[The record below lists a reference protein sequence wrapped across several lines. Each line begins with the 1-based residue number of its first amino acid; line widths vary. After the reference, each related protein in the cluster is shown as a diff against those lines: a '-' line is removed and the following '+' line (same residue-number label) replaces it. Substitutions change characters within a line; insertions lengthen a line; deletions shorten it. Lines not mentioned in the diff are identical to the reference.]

1 MMDNPS
7 YEPLFDSKWAIPFV
21 AILLF
26 FMLAV
31 MVVLKIGMGF
41 AERRARRSAA
51 KRPALPELPIVVPPA
66 ASAEKT
72 LPAA

>member
-1 MMDNPS
+1 MTDPN

-31 MVVLKIGMGF
+31 MAILKVGMRF

-51 KRPALPELPIVVPPA
+51 RRPALSELPSVLPPT
-66 ASAEKT
+66 ASVEKT